1 MKTTINLNG
10 WTVQLTEVGGGGA
23 DPTQMLFW
31 KISKGSAY
39 FDAEEFQNI
48 LTVTFGPGLFKT
60 GPQKFVFD
68 LSDKAE
74 VAQLNRIVD
83 EITNFTFSEMLSKMQ
98 NAIDKEA
105 EEDPFQGHDPFFGG
119 ESKVNQAIDRLISEE
134 TAEDDDYANRF
145 IHQYKQA
152 RDKIVELLK
161 AAGHEDAHVVGD
173 NKILVS
179 DVEYFM
185 DPYEGGGE
193 NDEGV
198 VEVDD
203 EDGKT
208 ITKFRPNMEASIKRA
223 ASTIIANLE
232 EWLEAEEEGGEGASE
247 YEPGDPIDV
256 EVGDRVDAG
265 AYGKLWI
272 TSTGVVGDLWTSE
285 DQRDIDTQRGRG
297 LRYGFVSAVQ
307 KQGRG
312 SWIKVKFDRDNEAY
326 EVVG

>member
-10 WTVQLTEVGGGGA
+10 WEIEYSTKVVGRA
-23 DPTQMLFW
+23 DPTQMQVW
-31 KISKGSAY
+31 KISKGAY
-39 FDAEEFQNI
+39 HIYLEEFQNQI
-48 LTVTFGPGLFKT
+48 QMSQAPVQGEPSEEF
-60 GPQKFVFD
+60 FD
-68 LSDKAE
+68 LSDKNARAKLDMKLE
-74 VAQLNRIVD
+74 MAVG
-83 EITNFTFSEMLSKMQ
+83 FSFSEMGE
-98 NAIDKEA
+98 AIAKQLEKEI
-105 EEDPFQGHDPFFGG
+105 EDDPFHGDDPFFGG
-119 ESKVNQAIDRLISEE
+119 ESKVDKVIDQLVTEE

-161 AAGHEDAHVVGD
+161 AAGHEDAHIVLH

-179 DVEYFM
+179 GVEYYM
-185 DPYEGGGE
+185 DPYEG
-193 NDEGV
+193 EGV

-208 ITKFRPNMEASIKRA
+208 VTKFRPNMVASIERA
-223 ASTIIANLE
+223 ASAIIANLE
-232 EWLEAEEEGGEGASE
+232 EWLEAGEEGEGASE

-285 DQRDIDTQRGRG
+285 DQDDIDTQRGRG
-297 LRYGFVSAVQ
+297 LRYGYVSAVQ

-312 SWIKVKFDRDNEAY
+312 PWIKVKFDRDNGAY
-326 EVVG
+326 EVVA